1 MNRVEAGIVPVLL
14 TRGQTGLTVT
24 HAALLLLLL
33 RDADVWAGSAKS
45 SIRQQQNAE
54 EARTHIAQRNPLIHS
69 HTSDQMS

>member
-1 MNRVEAGIVPVLL
+1 MEAGIVPVLL

-24 HAALLLLLL
+24 HAALLLLLLLL

-54 EARTHIAQRNPLIHS
+54 EAHTH
-69 HTSDQMS
+69 T

>member
-33 RDADVWAGSAKS
+33 LRDADVWAGSAKS

-54 EARTHIAQRNPLIHS
+54 EARTH
-69 HTSDQMS
+69 T